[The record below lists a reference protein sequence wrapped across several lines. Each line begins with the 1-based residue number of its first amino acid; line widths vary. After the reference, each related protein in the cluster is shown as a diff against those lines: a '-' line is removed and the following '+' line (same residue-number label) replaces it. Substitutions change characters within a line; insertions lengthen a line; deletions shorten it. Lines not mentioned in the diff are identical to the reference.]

1 MKYKFVSQFDKREK
15 ADVLIFPFW
24 EKSLHSPS
32 SLKSSLD
39 PVFLSGDFKGKNGET
54 FFVYPKDGKETRILA
69 LGLGPEDKVTIEL
82 LRRAIASALRAVKSV
97 KAKSVNIV
105 IPKHKKIDHKEVL
118 IGFWEGILLSNYTFH
133 KLMGEGLK
141 EAPPMLEKVSL
152 IGIEVKDTT
161 ILEETSTIMEGVY
174 FARDLVNDNADDIIP
189 FHLAETAREIEK
201 VSSKIK
207 TTIYDRAWLEKQK
220 MGLILAVN
228 RASHVDPFLIEV
240 AYTGNPK
247 SKKQIVLVGKGVT
260 YDTGGLS
267 IKPTEGMLG
276 MKCDMAGAAAVL
288 ATIRTI
294 AILGLKV
301 NVTVVVPSVE
311 NAIGSKSYKLGDVYR
326 SYSGKTI
333 EINNTDAEG
342 RLILADALSYVVK
355 NIKPSLIID
364 LATLTGSVVMTFG
377 ELMAGFCA
385 NDETLAKDL
394 LEASHKTSDA
404 LWRLPLIN
412 EYKESFKSDIADLV
426 NSGGRDAGAIKG
438 ALFLQ
443 EFVGDTKW
451 AHIDIAGAAYWSKSK
466 YYHPTKATGY
476 GVQLLVEYLKHIND

>member
-15 ADVLIFPFW
+15 ADVLVLPFW
-24 EKSLHSPS
+24 EKERKAPLSLESFIE
-32 SLKSSLD
+32 
-39 PVFLSGDFKGKNGET
+39 PVFATGDFKGKNGET
-54 FFVYPKDGKETRILA
+54 FFVYPKDGKEARILL
-69 LGLGPEDKVTIEL
+69 LGLGHEDKGSIEF
-82 LRRAIASALRAVKSV
+82 LRRAIASALRAIKSV
-97 KAKSVNIV
+97 KAKSANIV
-105 IPKHKKIDHKEVL
+105 IPKHKKLDHKEIL
-118 IGFWEGILLSNYTFH
+118 IGFWEGILLSNYSFH

-141 EAPPMLEKVSL
+141 DAPSFLEKVGL
-152 IGIEVKDTT
+152 VGIELKDTK

-174 FARDLVNDNADDIIP
+174 FARDLVNDNADEIIP

-201 VSSKIK
+201 VSPKIK
-207 TTIYDRAWLEKQK
+207 TTIRDRAWLEKQK

-240 AYTGNPK
+240 AYKGNPK
-247 SKKQIVLVGKGVT
+247 SKQHIVLVGKGVT

-267 IKPTEGMLG
+267 IKPTDGMCG
-276 MKCDMAGAAAVL
+276 MKSDMAGAAAVL
-288 ATIRTI
+288 ATVRTI
-294 AILGLKV
+294 AQLNLKV

-326 SYSGKTI
+326 SYSGKTV

-342 RLILADALSYVVK
+342 RLILADALSYTVK
-355 NIKPSLIID
+355 NLHPSLIID
-364 LATLTGSVVMTFG
+364 LATLTGSVVVTFG
-377 ELMAGFCA
+377 EMMAGFCS

-394 LEASHKTSDA
+394 LNASSKTSDA

-443 EFVGDTKW
+443 EFIGNTKW
-451 AHIDIAGAAYWSKSK
+451 AHLDIAGAAYWSKSK

-476 GVQLLVEYLKHIND
+476 GVQLLVEYLKHIHE